1 VLGSRSRFSAHSVLP
16 PRSPTPSCARRRQA
30 GPFRQPLPRARAS
43 TTANPSR
50 QPVTLHLCQV
60 DPWPQPHSRRVP
72 ASFLRAGVAGCG
84 PHGRGGHLLRGG
96 WAQSSTTASS
106 SDNRAG
112 TTTTSPAAA
121 ARTPPALIT
130 RRGLTRRHPTLSPRH
145 LFPQRIRRNGRWSS
159 GRVPRIG
166 RASMRHKTPT
176 DCGSFYLFSPSP
188 RPRAG
193 PNVVLRLYPDAKS
206 S

>member
-1 VLGSRSRFSAHSVLP
+1 MASASLP
-16 PRSPTPSCARRRQA
+16 PRASLVLARWSRWVWATWTGWLGAEHNDRVKLRQSR
-30 GPFRQPLPRARAS
+30 GHHDHLP
-43 TTANPSR
+43 
-50 QPVTLHLCQV
+50 C
-60 DPWPQPHSRRVP
+60 
-72 ASFLRAGVAGCG
+72 CG
-84 PHGRGGHLLRGG
+84 
-96 WAQSSTTASS
+96 
-106 SDNRAG
+106 
-112 TTTTSPAAA
+112 
-121 ARTPPALIT
+121 RTDPPALIT

-176 DCGSFYLFSPSP
+176 DCGSFSLFSPSP